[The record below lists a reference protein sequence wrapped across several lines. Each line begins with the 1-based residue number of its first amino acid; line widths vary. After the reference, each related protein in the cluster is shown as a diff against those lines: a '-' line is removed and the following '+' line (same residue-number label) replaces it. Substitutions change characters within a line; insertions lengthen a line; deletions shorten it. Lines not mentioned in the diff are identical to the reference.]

1 MTLNTLEKYFFNDK
15 ILDYELQRIITTAF
29 A

>member
-1 MTLNTLEKYFFNDK
+1 MTLNTLEKYFFNDY